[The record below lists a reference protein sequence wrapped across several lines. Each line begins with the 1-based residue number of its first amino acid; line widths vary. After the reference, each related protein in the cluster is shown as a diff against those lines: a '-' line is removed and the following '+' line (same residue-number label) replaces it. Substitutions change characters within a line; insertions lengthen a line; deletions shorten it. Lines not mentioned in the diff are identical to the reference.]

1 MPLDSNIDKLQYLLS
16 RLQEKIAAEHQPATG
31 FAPACTLFFSFT
43 DTKQRATVFT
53 VSAANLRDTWRAGV
67 EKLRQKT
74 VKTGVKP
81 AWIRVDW
88 VENAEKIDWKT
99 LKSRLKS
106 TKRNYFRHSL
116 ALDRH
121 FRTAFLE
128 TELNANAML
137 YGGPKISHAIVN
149 EANFLRYAKLR
160 HGIEQIS
167 FDDDA
172 PLIQFSTRAVFG
184 TLDSE
189 KTYLINGVGC
199 NAGRRE
205 ITHLQPDQIETL
217 IKDGSQFLASQVKE
231 NGRFIYGWHP
241 CFDREIKAYNSLRHA
256 STLYSMIEAWE
267 ITQNMQ
273 LKSAIERGLDYLTT
287 SLIQTVQHNGQEM
300 AVLVDANKE
309 VKLGGNAVC
318 LLALVKYSE
327 VTGSDNYLNL
337 LEKLALA
344 MLYMQNPETGKF
356 VHVLNFPDLTVK
368 EEFRIIYYDG
378 EAAFGLMR
386 LYGLTQD
393 RRWLE
398 AVERGY
404 SYFIAADHWQAHD
417 HWLAYASNEL
427 TRYHPRQEYFEFGIK
442 NFADYLDFVAN
453 RITTFPTLLELM
465 MAAEQMVQRLQN
477 DEAFAAL
484 LDAVDLEKF
493 YSALGKRAHYLLNG
507 HFWPELAMF
516 YANPERIR
524 GSFFIR
530 HHAFRIRI
538 DDVEHYLSGLVA
550 YLKYRKRQI
559 A

>member
-1 MPLDSNIDKLQYLLS
+1 MPLDSNIDKLQNLLS
-16 RLQEKIAAEHQPATG
+16 RLQEKIAAEYQPATG
-31 FAPACTLFFSFT
+31 SAPSCTLFFSFT

-53 VSAANLRDTWRAGV
+53 VSAANLRDAWRAGV

-189 KTYLINGVGC
+189 KTYLINGVGR

-205 ITHLQPDQIETL
+205 VTYLQPDQIETL
-217 IKDGSQFLASQVKE
+217 IEDGSQFLASQVKE

-273 LKSAIERGLDYLTT
+273 LKSAIDRGLDYLTT
-287 SLIQTVQHNGQEM
+287 SLIQTVKHNGQEI
-300 AVLVDANKE
+300 AVLVDANNE

-327 VTGSDNYLNL
+327 VTGSDKYLGL

-344 MLYMQNPETGKF
+344 MLYMQDRETGKF

-417 HWLAYASNEL
+417 HWLAYATNEL

-465 MAAEQMVQRLQN
+465 MAAEQMIQRLQN

-484 LDAVDLEKF
+484 LAAVDLEKF
-493 YSALGKRAHYLLNG
+493 YSALEKRAHYLLNG

-516 YANPERIR
+516 YANPQRIQ

-550 YLKYRKRQI
+550 YLKYRKRQ
-559 A
+559 

>member
-1 MPLDSNIDKLQYLLS
+1 MPLDSNIDKLQNLLS
-16 RLQEKIAAEHQPATG
+16 RLQEKIAAEYQPATG
-31 FAPACTLFFSFT
+31 SAPSCTLFFSFT

-53 VSAANLRDTWRAGV
+53 VSAANLRDAWRAGV

-189 KTYLINGVGC
+189 KTYLINGVGR

-205 ITHLQPDQIETL
+205 VTHLQPDQIETL
-217 IKDGSQFLASQVKE
+217 IEDGSQFLASQVKE

-273 LKSAIERGLDYLTT
+273 LKSAIDRGLDYLTT
-287 SLIQTVQHNGQEM
+287 SLIQTVKHNGQEI
-300 AVLVDANKE
+300 AVLVDANNE

-327 VTGSDNYLNL
+327 VTGSDKYLGL

-344 MLYMQNPETGKF
+344 ILYMQDRETGKF

-417 HWLAYASNEL
+417 HWLAYATNEL

-465 MAAEQMVQRLQN
+465 MAAEQMVRRLQN

-484 LDAVDLEKF
+484 LAAVDLEKF
-493 YSALGKRAHYLLNG
+493 YSALEKRAHYLLNG

-516 YANPERIR
+516 YANPQRIQ

-550 YLKYRKRQI
+550 YLKYRKRQ
-559 A
+559 